1 MCFFF
6 LCFFKATGLMCMFD
20 VMIKYQCDNKII
32 IIVILLWVL
41 LLLNI
46 NIRQKNIT
54 IIKFK

>member
-1 MCFFF
+1 
-6 LCFFKATGLMCMFD
+6 MFD
-20 VMIKYQCDNKII
+20 VMIEYQCDNKII
-32 IIVILLWVL
+32 IIVILLWLL